1 MINQAK
7 DGFVVGHALLSMFD
21 H

>member
-1 MINQAK
+1 MINQSK
-7 DGFVVGHALLSMFD
+7 YEFVVGHALLSMFD